1 MAYDRYVAI
10 CHPLHY
16 VLMMNK
22 KICTLLVAVS
32 WIVGSL
38 QPVPAE
44 VLISNF
50 SFCTSNLINHFFC
63 DPNALIKL
71 SCSDLY
77 DLETLIAFEGI
88 IVALSPFVLIMI
100 SYICI
105 IKTIL
110 KIQSTDGRC
119 KAFSTCS
126 SHLIV
131 VSAFCGSL
139 SCMYMRPPS
148 MYSPELDKL
157 FSLLYT
163 VLIPMLNPIIYSLRN
178 QEVKNALRNVKFRK
192 Q

>member
-16 VLMMNK
+16 MLMMNK
-22 KICTLLVAVS
+22 RICALLVAAS
-32 WIVGSL
+32 WIAGSL
-38 QPVPAE
+38 EAVPVE

-50 SFCTSNLINHFFC
+50 SFCSSNLINHFFC

-71 SCSDLY
+71 SCSDPY
-77 DLETLIAFEGI
+77 DLEILIFINGM
-88 IVALSPFVLIMI
+88 IVLLFPFVLILI
-100 SYICI
+100 SYISI

-110 KIQSTDGRC
+110 KIQSSEGRS

-131 VSAFCGSL
+131 VSVFYGSL

-148 MYSPELDKL
+148 MYSPQLDKL

-178 QEVKNALRNVKFRK
+178 QDVKNALKKFK
-192 Q
+192 FWK